1 MAQVTKSA
9 TAQRKRSRP
18 PVRLVTRAP
27 KNKPGRL
34 ATLRRYRVP
43 LLMIVPGILFY
54 CVYYYLPIF
63 GNVIAFQDYLPFV
76 GIQKSAFNGL
86 DNFRTLFASS
96 EFWYSLI
103 NTLEITALQLVFF
116 FPAPIILALLLNSLL
131 SNGLRRVIQSII
143 YIPHFMS
150 WVVVVILFQQIF
162 GGAGLIPQALRT
174 HGVANPI
181 DVMTNPAFFK
191 PLVTAQ
197 VIWKDT
203 GWGTIIFFAAITSI
217 DVALYESAAMD
228 GANGFQRMWHVTL
241 PGIIPITVLLLILR
255 IGTILSVGFEQILL
269 QEPAVGAK
277 AGQVLDTY
285 VYFHG
290 IVDGNWGVGA
300 AAGLIKGVVGLALV
314 MLSNRIAHRLGQG
327 GLYS

>member
-1 MAQVTKSA
+1 M
-9 TAQRKRSRP
+9 
-18 PVRLVTRAP
+18 L
-27 KNKPGRL
+27 
-34 ATLRRYRVP
+34 
-43 LLMIVPGILFY
+43 VPGLLFY
-54 CVYYYLPIF
+54 CLYYYLPIF

-76 GIQKSAFNGL
+76 GIRHSAFNGL
-86 DNFRTLFASS
+86 DNFRILFESS
-96 EFWYSLI
+96 EFWYSLV
-103 NTLEITALQLVFF
+103 NTLEITALQLIFF

-131 SNGLRRVIQSII
+131 SNRLRRIIQSII

-174 HGVANPI
+174 HGVSNPI

-241 PGIIPITVLLLILR
+241 PGIIPITILLLILR

-290 IVDGNWGVGA
+290 IVDGNWSVGA
-300 AAGLIKGVVGLALV
+300 AAGLVKGAVGLALV
-314 MLSNRIAHRLGQG
+314 MLSNWIAHRLGEA